1 MIFPRFGR
9 MTWRD
14 QCAVVIPC
22 FNEEA
27 NIVGL
32 VREVRRLIRTV
43 FVVDDGSTDR
53 TASLAAE
60 AGAVVI
66 SHPQRN
72 GKGASLMR
80 GFLMARE
87 RGFSHVLCMD
97 GDGQHSVT
105 DIPAFF
111 DCSEETNAGLII
123 GNRFEVKGSMPLVRR
138 VVNLLMSRA
147 LSWVAGEKL
156 PDTQCG
162 FRLLR
167 LSLLSLI
174 ETRSRHFEFES
185 ELLIEIIKAGGRV
198 AFVPI
203 ETIYRSEQSKI
214 SPVKDTVRW
223 FSWLL
228 PSLIAAP
235 FRRGRSLVPAEHRL

>member
-1 MIFPRFGR
+1 

-27 NIVGL
+27 DIAGL
-32 VREVRRLIRTV
+32 VRGARRFVETV
-43 FVVDDGSTDR
+43 FVVDDGSTDS
-53 TASLAAE
+53 TASFAAE
-60 AGAVVI
+60 AGAIVI
-66 SHPQRN
+66 RHSERN
-72 GKGASLMR
+72 GKGAALMR
-80 GFLMARE
+80 GFLVARE
-87 RGFSHVLCMD
+87 RGLAHVLCMD
-97 GDGQHSVT
+97 GDGQHAVA

-111 DCSEETNAGLII
+111 ECCERTNAGLII
-123 GNRFEVKGSMPLVRR
+123 GNRFEGKGPMPSVRR
-138 VVNLLMSRA
+138 VVNLLMSKA
-147 LSWVAGEKL
+147 LSWVAGEEL

-167 LSLLSLI
+167 LSLLSAV
-174 ETRSRHFEFES
+174 ETRSKHFEFES

-235 FRRGRSLVPAEHRL
+235 FRRGRSLVPAEQRL

>member
-1 MIFPRFGR
+1 

-27 NIVGL
+27 DIAGL
-32 VREVRRLIRTV
+32 VRGARRFVETV
-43 FVVDDGSTDR
+43 VVVDDGSTDS
-53 TASLAAE
+53 TASFAAE
-60 AGAVVI
+60 AGAIVI
-66 SHPQRN
+66 RHSERN
-72 GKGASLMR
+72 GKGAALMR
-80 GFLMARE
+80 GFLVARE
-87 RGFSHVLCMD
+87 RGLAHVLCMD
-97 GDGQHSVT
+97 GDGQHAVA

-111 DCSEETNAGLII
+111 ECCERTNAGLII
-123 GNRFEVKGSMPLVRR
+123 GNRFEGKGPMPSVRR
-138 VVNLLMSRA
+138 VVNLLMSKA
-147 LSWVAGEKL
+147 LSWVAGEEL

-167 LSLLSLI
+167 LSLLSAV
-174 ETRSRHFEFES
+174 ETRSKHFEFES

-235 FRRGRSLVPAEHRL
+235 FRRGRSLVPAEQRL